1 MRGAGITRY
10 HAPHRQMTGG
20 GFITDLAAAGWKGFK
35 SGLKSGNSHTPNLRS
50 AVTGAKR
57 GVKRAA
63 KRSIEKEVTNRVRKG
78 LDDLFG
84 P

>member
-10 HAPHRQMTGG
+10 HAPHRQAGS
-20 GFITDLAAAGWKGFK
+20 GFLGDLAADGWRGFQK
-35 SGLKSGNSHTPNLRS
+35 GLKSGNSRMPNIRG
-50 AVTGAKR
+50 AVAGAKR

-63 KRSIEKEVTNRVRKG
+63 RRNIEREVTKRVRKG

>member
-1 MRGAGITRY
+1 MIGAGITRY
-10 HAPHRQMTGG
+10 HAPHRRMNGG
-20 GFITDLAAAGWKGFK
+20 GFMTDLAAAGWRGFT
-35 SGLKSGNSHTPNLRS
+35 SGLKSGNSSMPNIRG
-50 AVTGAKR
+50 AVSGAKR

-63 KRSIEKEVTNRVRKG
+63 RRNIEREVNKRVRKG

>member
-20 GFITDLAAAGWKGFK
+20 GFISDLAAAGWRGFK
-35 SGLKSGNSHTPNLRS
+35 SGLKSGDANVPNIRG

-63 KRSIEKEVTNRVRKG
+63 RRNIEREVNKRVRKG